1 MKSRE
6 KTVTLGILAALSMSA
21 TPVLGDDVLN
31 VPQATE
37 SIVSLKSGDL
47 TLDYT
52 GKQFQ
57 SAIKIAE
64 GLDSE
69 LSKADIEDGLV
80 FLSDL
85 EALRNGTAE
94 IVILGSD
101 SISEDLISGAI
112 ENPMLSEEVR
122 ESLAAVVFQ
131 KE

>member
-69 LSKADIEDGLV
+69 LSKADIEDGVV